1 MKKFLLSLCALVAC
15 AALVF
20 ADVDLPSKNR
30 IPNQN
35 PGRCVWAS
43 AECLG
48 LSLGYT
54 ELKGLTNANARRAT
68 SLDAFSAIRKLGV
81 PVECSTQLSR
91 VFDWKANGKSGTC
104 FSTSRI
110 EEILDSGHACCVG
123 VWIYDKKGVADK
135 HMVVMLNMDRKK
147 ETVRIW
153 DSNVPDKIQ
162 TLELAWFLHNFDGW
176 VMEIPP
182 KK

>member
-15 AALVF
+15 VALAF
-20 ADVDLPSKNR
+20 ADVDLPKANR
-30 IPNQN
+30 IPNQQ

-54 ELKGLTNANARRAT
+54 QVKGLTAANARRAT
-68 SLDAFSAIRKLGV
+68 SLDAFSTIRKLGV
-81 PVECSTQLSR
+81 PVECSQQLSR
-91 VFDWKANGKSGTC
+91 VIDWKANGRTGTC
-104 FSTSRI
+104 YSTSRI
-110 EEILDSGHACCVG
+110 EEILGEGHACCVG
-123 VWIYDKKGVADK
+123 VWIHDNGKPDK
-135 HMVVMLNMDRKK
+135 HMVVILNMDRKN

-153 DSNVPDKIQ
+153 DSNRPDVIQ
-162 TLELAWFLHNFDGW
+162 TKELAWFLHNFDGW